1 MRHVSLA
8 ARRAQRYLRR
18 PPHPRW
24 LRITTCIGAGLL
36 GLSMAFALSTWM
48 LRGGPGAALETV
60 DDDLLAWSA
69 EFGLAV
75 RDVYVEGRRRTPQ
88 AALRAQL
95 GIDLGT
101 PIFAVDPAAIKER
114 LERIGWV
121 EQASVTRMLPDVIE
135 IRLRERQPLA
145 LWQRNGRLEVIDSS
159 GAVIEGAL
167 SDHPEQYA
175 HLRVLVGDGA
185 PQSGA
190 RLFALLSTEPV
201 LSGRVRAATLVG
213 ERRWNLH
220 LDDGVEIWL
229 PEHDL
234 LGAWRLLAKEVRDQA
249 LLERAIT
256 LIDLR
261 FLPGRLRLRLDPAA
275 LKGGAA

>member
-24 LRITTCIGAGLL
+24 LRFVTCLGAGLL
-36 GLSMAFALSTWM
+36 GLSIAFALSSWT
-48 LRGGPGAALETV
+48 LRGGPRAALESVGGPTW
-60 DDDLLAWSA
+60 AWFG

-88 AALRAQL
+88 EALRAQL
-95 GIDLGT
+95 GIDVGM
-101 PIFAVDPAAIKER
+101 PILAIDPAAIKQR
-114 LERIGWV
+114 LEQLGWI
-121 EQASVTRMLPDVIE
+121 EQASVARMLPDAIQ
-135 IRLRERQPLA
+135 IRLLERQPLA
-145 LWQRNGRLEVIDSS
+145 LWQRDGRFEVIDSR
-159 GAVIEGAL
+159 GAVIDGAL

-185 PQSGA
+185 PRSAAQ
-190 RLFALLSTEPV
+190 LFALLSSEPTLSSRV
-201 LSGRVRAATLVG
+201 LAATLVG
-213 ERRWNLH
+213 ERRWNLL
-220 LDDGVEIWL
+220 LDNDVEVWL
-229 PEHDL
+229 PERDL
-234 LGAWRLLAKEVRDQA
+234 HGAWHLLATKVREEA

-261 FLPGRLRLRLDPAA
+261 FLPDRLRLRLDPSA
-275 LKGGAA
+275 LGGGAA